1 MNYAIFGDDKLYF
14 SDRELGTRPRIKEEI
29 TLGAWGGLVV
39 TINQRFNDDS
49 FGYRYPDVCPDGN
62 NTCGCDRHLLFLSLA
77 AKIPDISLP
86 LDAKKV
92 LPTLAVLDFLEFCH
106 RAIGKPI
113 KTDYHS
119 YFGHYHLHFEPE
131 EGQAAFRDDI
141 NRIFSRNGIAYELGS
156 DGLIV
161 RLAPEGLRE
170 ALMSA
175 AFRTGD
181 TGLDSLLEA
190 ARAKYLNPNL
200 TIRQESLEKLWD
212 AWERL
217 KTVEPGKD
225 KRASIT
231 TLLNKAA
238 TESTFRETLN
248 KEASELTRI
257 GNIFRIRH
265 SEITQVPLERSEH
278 VDYLFHRLFALI
290 LLFLRTT
297 GRSR

>member
-1 MNYAIFGDDKLYF
+1 MYF
-14 SDRELGTRPRIKEEI
+14 SDRELGARPRIEEEI
-29 TLGAWGGLVV
+29 TLGAWGGLVA
-39 TINQRFNDDS
+39 TINRCFSDGS
-49 FGYRYPDVCPDGN
+49 FGYRYPEECRDGN
-62 NTCGCDRHLLFLSLA
+62 NTCGCDFQSLSLA
-77 AKIPDISLP
+77 LAAEIPDASLP
-86 LDAKKV
+86 LDARQV
-92 LPTLAVLDFLEFCH
+92 PQTLAVLDFLEFCH

-113 KTDYHS
+113 KTDYHP
-119 YFGHYHLHFEPE
+119 FFEHHHLRFEPE

-141 NRIFSRNGIAYELGS
+141 NRIFSRNGIAYELRS

-175 AFRTGD
+175 VFRTDD
-181 TGLDSLLEA
+181 TELDSLLEA
-190 ARAKYLNPNL
+190 ARAKYLNPKL
-200 TIRQESLEKLWD
+200 TTRKESLEKLWD

-217 KTVEPGKD
+217 KTIEPGKD
-225 KRASIT
+225 KKASIT

-238 TESTFRETLN
+238 TKSIFRETLEG
-248 KEASELTRI
+248 EARELTRI
-257 GNIFRIRH
+257 GNTFGIRH
-265 SEITQVPLERSEH
+265 SETTQVPLERSEH